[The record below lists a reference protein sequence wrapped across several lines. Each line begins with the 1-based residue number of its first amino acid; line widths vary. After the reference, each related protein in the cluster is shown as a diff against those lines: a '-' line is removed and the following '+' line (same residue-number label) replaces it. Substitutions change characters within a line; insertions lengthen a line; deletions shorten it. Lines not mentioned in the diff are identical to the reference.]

1 MTLHKLKHLLPQLL
15 NQGKRSPEVDGQLN
29 DLGHGCAATDVL
41 DPGGIED
48 RVVDLDDCPV
58 ETFEDCEEEGEFFD
72 DVFGAVD
79 IDAVADVEGM
89 LRISTGLGLK
99 HTEEEGQWRGQGGGM
114 YLVEKEENGSKDF
127 LTCDCKDER

>member
-99 HTEEEGQWRGQGGGM
+99 HTEEEGQWRGQGGGCT
-114 YLVEKEENGSKDF
+114 L
-127 LTCDCKDER
+127 